1 MSEKTVRSLQMLTW
15 KHAVGVVV
23 WIGAVVLFATTS
35 NAYYA
40 GLGASVGI
48 LALLGLGMILVT
60 GYAGQFSLAVGAFYG
75 IGAYGS
81 TILTVK
87 FGWYGLLALVV
98 AAVVAAAV
106 GFALARPLFRL
117 RGHFLAMAT
126 LALTEVFY
134 LLVNNSSYTG
144 GSTGMGG
151 LRPLDV
157 FGFTF
162 ASSQSHMIL
171 NWLIVGVVLW
181 GALMLRRGREGR
193 ALLAIRGHEAAAA
206 SAGINIASSKARV
219 FTASAVISAIAGSL
233 YAHQM
238 LYVNPPPF
246 GLATAIDVLMIAVL
260 GGMRSPWGAIIG
272 AIVLELLNQWIESAL
287 PGLLGSGAVG
297 AGQQLVVGLLL
308 VVILIARPDGVAG
321 ALGSLFAFLRRSID
335 QRRHPSPTPGSLVE
349 SVDESDSGSTDMASL
364 RRAED
369 ADGAE
374 RTPGDLVLEA
384 TGLSKRFGGVN
395 AVSEVSLQLRAG
407 EVLAVIGPNG
417 AGKSTLVN
425 MLSGN
430 LAPTAGSVRLG
441 GQDTTELKAFQVAR
455 HGLSRTFQT
464 PCLFEGMDVEA
475 TVKVGAH
482 LRGSVGMLRS
492 SVPTIGALNEE
503 RRLALET
510 ADVLERLGLAELA
523 SRDAKALSLGQQK
536 QVEIARA
543 LVSRPKVILLDEPCA
558 GLNKQEKTSLMQLL
572 RALGREGLAV
582 LVIEHDME
590 FVMASADRVQVLNF
604 GATLRVGSPEEVQ
617 NDQGVIDAYLGVSHE
632 NEPVTTTTM
641 TVVKKKVWWKR

>member
-1 MSEKTVRSLQMLTW
+1 MSDSTVRSVRMLSW
-15 KHAVGVVV
+15 RHAVTALA
-23 WIGAVVLFATTS
+23 WIAVVFAIAMTS

-40 GLGASVGI
+40 GLGASVGL
-48 LALLGLGMILVT
+48 LAMLGLGMILVT

-75 IGAYGS
+75 LGAYGT
-81 TILTVK
+81 TILTVN
-87 FGWYGLLALVV
+87 FGWFGILALV
-98 AAVVAAAV
+98 AAAAIAGLI
-106 GFALARPLFRL
+106 GFVLARPLFRL

-151 LRPLDV
+151 LSPLDV
-157 FGFTF
+157 LGFAFT
-162 ASSQSHMIL
+162 SPQSHLIL
-171 NWLIVGVVLW
+171 NWLVVGAVLW
-181 GALMLRRGREGR
+181 GALMLRKGREGR
-193 ALLAIRGHEAAAA
+193 ALLAIRGHEMAAA

-219 FTASAVISAIAGSL
+219 FTASAVISAVAGSF

-246 GLATAIDVLMIAVL
+246 GLNIAIDVLMIAVL

-272 AIVLELLNQWIESAL
+272 AIVLELLNQWIETAL

-297 AGQQLVVGLLL
+297 AGQQLVIGILL
-308 VVILIARPDGVAG
+308 VLILVVRPDGVAG
-321 ALGSLFAFLRRSID
+321 AIGSAYASLNRLLRPRSPEEAKSASAD
-335 QRRHPSPTPGSLVE
+335 A
-349 SVDESDSGSTDMASL
+349 DEGGSTDMAAL
-364 RRAED
+364 RQSED
-369 ADGAE
+369 AARESREPGGVVLVAE
-374 RTPGDLVLEA
+374 
-384 TGLSKRFGGVN
+384 GLSKRFGGVT
-395 AVSEVSLQLRAG
+395 AVDRVSLSLRAG

-430 LAPTAGSVRLG
+430 LSPTAGTVEIDGIL
-441 GQDTTELKAFQVAR
+441 TTGLKAFQVAR
-455 HGLSRTFQT
+455 HGLARTFQT
-464 PCLFEGMDVEA
+464 PCLFEGMDVAA

-492 SVPTIGALNEE
+492 SLLTPGALKEE
-503 RRLALET
+503 RRLAEDT
-510 ADVLERLGLAELA
+510 ARVLHRLGLSDLA
-523 SRDAKALSLGQQK
+523 QRDAKSLSLGQQK

-543 LVSRPKVILLDEPCA
+543 LVAEPRVLLLDEPCA
-558 GLNKQEKTSLMQLL
+558 GLNKQEKTVLMKLL

-604 GATLRVGSPEEVQ
+604 GATLRTGTPIEVQ
-617 NDQGVIDAYLGVSHE
+617 TDQSVIDAYLGVSHE
-632 NEPVTTTTM
+632 NEPVTTTSM
-641 TVVKKKVWWKR
+641 TVVQRKGWRKR

>member
-1 MSEKTVRSLQMLTW
+1 MSESITRPLRMLTW
-15 KHAVGVVV
+15 KHGVSAAVWIGVVV
-23 WIGAVVLFATTS
+23 AFALTA
-35 NAYYA
+35 NGYYA

-75 IGAYGS
+75 IGAYGA

-87 FGWYGLLALVV
+87 FGWYGLLALV
-98 AAVVAAAV
+98 ASATIASIV

-134 LLVNNSSYTG
+134 LLVNNSSDVG

-157 FGFTF
+157 FGLTFTT
-162 ASSQSHMIL
+162 AQSHLIL
-171 NWLIVGVVLW
+171 NWLMAGAVLW
-181 GALMLRRGREGR
+181 GALMLRKGREGR

-246 GLATAIDVLMIAVL
+246 GLNTAIEVLMIAVL

-272 AIVLELLNQWIESAL
+272 ALVLELLNQWIETAL
-287 PGLLGSGAVG
+287 PGLLGNAAVG

-308 VVILIARPDGVAG
+308 VLILVVRPDGVAG
-321 ALGSLFAFLRRSID
+321 ALGSLFAFIRRTMS
-335 QRRHPSPTPGSLVE
+335 RRGEPASAPPDRE
-349 SVDESDSGSTDMASL
+349 SAETNSTDMAAL
-364 RRAED
+364 RQTED
-369 ADGAE
+369 ANSGP
-374 RTPGDLVLEA
+374 RTPGDQVLSAE
-384 TGLSKRFGGVN
+384 GLIKTFGGVK
-395 AVSEVSLQLRAG
+395 AVNDVSLQLQAG

-425 MLSGN
+425 LLSGN
-430 LAPTAGSVRLG
+430 LVPTAGRVTLG
-441 GQDTTELKAFQVAR
+441 EQETTGLKAFQIAR
-455 HGLSRTFQT
+455 HGLARTFQT
-464 PCLFEGMDVEA
+464 PCLFEGMDVAA

-492 SVPTIGALNEE
+492 SVPTIGALSEE
-503 RRLALET
+503 RRIAAET
-510 ADVLERLGLAELA
+510 DEVLERLGLAELA
-523 SRDAKALSLGQQK
+523 DRDAKSLSLGQQK

-543 LVSRPKVILLDEPCA
+543 LVSRPKVLLLDEPCA
-558 GLNKQEKTSLMQLL
+558 GLNKQEKTALMQLL

-582 LVIEHDME
+582 MVIEHDME
-590 FVMASADRVQVLNF
+590 FVMASADRVHVLNF
-604 GATLRVGSPEEVQ
+604 GATLRVGTPEEVQ
-617 NDQGVIDAYLGVSHE
+617 SDQAVIDAYLGVSHE
-632 NEPVTTTTM
+632 NEPTTTT
-641 TVVKKKVWWKR
+641 TVTVPEKKGWWKR

>member
-1 MSEKTVRSLQMLTW
+1 MSKTTTSSLHMLTW
-15 KHAVGVVV
+15 KHAVGMLV
-23 WIGAVVLFATTS
+23 WIGAVVLFAATS
-35 NAYYA
+35 NAYSA

-87 FGWYGLLALVV
+87 FGWYGLLALVL
-98 AAVVAAAV
+98 AAAIAAAV

-157 FGFTF
+157 FGFAFT
-162 ASSQSHMIL
+162 SSQSHMIL
-171 NWLIVGVVLW
+171 NWLIVGIVLW
-181 GALMLRRGREGR
+181 GALMLRKGREGR

-219 FTASAVISAIAGSL
+219 FTASAVISAVAGSL

-297 AGQQLVVGLLL
+297 AGQQLVIGVLL
-308 VVILIARPDGVAG
+308 VVILVARPDGVAG
-321 ALGSLFAFLRRSID
+321 ALGSLFGFVRRSID
-335 QRRHPSPTPGSLVE
+335 RRRRSTSAPGPLVE
-349 SVDESDSGSTDMASL
+349 SAEVSEGGRTDMASL

-369 ADGAE
+369 ADRAARAPSE
-374 RTPGDLVLEA
+374 VVLEA
-384 TGLSKRFGGVN
+384 SGLVKRFGGVK
-395 AVSEVSLQLRAG
+395 AVSEVSLQLRSG

-425 MLSGN
+425 LLSGN
-430 LAPTAGSVRLG
+430 LSPTAGRVQLDGRE
-441 GQDTTELKAFQVAR
+441 TTDLKAFQVAR

-492 SVPTIGALNEE
+492 SVPTIGALKEE
-503 RRLALET
+503 RQLAAET
-510 ADVLERLGLAELA
+510 AEVLERLGLAELA
-523 SRDAKALSLGQQK
+523 DRDAKALSLGQQK

-543 LVSRPKVILLDEPCA
+543 LVSRPKVLLLDEPCA
-558 GLNKQEKTSLMQLL
+558 GLNKQEKASLMQLL

-604 GATLRVGSPEEVQ
+604 GATLRVGTPEEVQ
-617 NDQGVIDAYLGVSHE
+617 NDQAVIDAYLGVSHE

-641 TVVKKKVWWKR
+641 TVVEKKTWWKR